1 MGRLVWAFSP
11 GAERTYYTLRPSF
24 SDSSER
30 VYVPVEKADAS
41 LKNVMTE
48 KEAQTYL
55 ENFGKMQVKPTLTN
69 KAPMLAAHYRELLS
83 SCNVSDHL
91 RLYKEI
97 YEEIKINLI
106 KYLEEFGEITLGQY
120 RDMLNSSRK
129 NCMIILE
136 NFDRNK
142 ITKRDDN
149 KRTLYNK

>member
-69 KAPMLAAHYRELLS
+69 KAPMLAVKNGKKIGATEQQFMKKVAHLLSEEFAIALHESPESSARRLEELL
-83 SCNVSDHL
+83 HA
-91 RLYKEI
+91 
-97 YEEIKINLI
+97 
-106 KYLEEFGEITLGQY
+106 
-120 RDMLNSSRK
+120 
-129 NCMIILE
+129 
-136 NFDRNK
+136 
-142 ITKRDDN
+142 
-149 KRTLYNK
+149 

>member
-11 GAERTYYTLRPSF
+11 GAERTYYTLRPFF

-97 YEEIKINLI
+97 YEKEALAVKNGKKIGAT
-106 KYLEEFGEITLGQY
+106 EQ
-120 RDMLNSSRK
+120 
-129 NCMIILE
+129 
-136 NFDRNK
+136 
-142 ITKRDDN
+142 
-149 KRTLYNK
+149 

>member
-97 YEEIKINLI
+97 YEKEALAVKNGKKIGATEQQFMKKVTHLLSEEFAI
-106 KYLEEFGEITLGQY
+106 ALHESPESSARRLEEL
-120 RDMLNSSRK
+120 LHA
-129 NCMIILE
+129 
-136 NFDRNK
+136 
-142 ITKRDDN
+142 
-149 KRTLYNK
+149 